1 MLLFVSHYPDE
12 DSVKDG
18 MSQRIVN
25 VDNFFKT
32 DERIY
37 LDISLRRFPKIKYNS
52 IGKLSVLEC
61 NFFLHFFTIYRL
73 FKKANKIYFH
83 SVLNVLNGLIF
94 CLLIKREIILDLHGV
109 VPEEFKMNGK
119 KLCFIV
125 FKFCEIVI
133 FRKAKIAICVSENMK
148 KFYQKSYPKSLV
160 KFLIYPILP
169 NTLTELIDIN
179 KSWDNSSTV
188 NFIYSGNT
196 QKWQNVELMI
206 DIISRNLKNNFVFY
220 ILTRNKSEMI
230 NLFKQKIDLNANNQ
244 IIIESVSPEQLDGYY
259 QKCHY
264 GFILR
269 EDVLVNNV
277 ACPTKLVEYLYYGI
291 VPIVLSPNIGDFE
304 ALNYDYIYYDQLAD
318 SLLPLK
324 SNNNNLIVRN
334 LLQRNNEFNFRNKVL
349 MS

>member
-1 MLLFVSHYPDE
+1 MKKIILSSLL
-12 DSVKDG
+12 
-18 MSQRIVN
+18 
-25 VDNFFKT
+25 
-32 DERIY
+32 
-37 LDISLRRFPKIKYNS
+37 
-52 IGKLSVLEC
+52 IGLFTLSVLAQNE
-61 NFFLHFFTIYRL
+61 
-73 FKKANKIYFH
+73 KKVEF
-83 SVLNVLNGLIF
+83 GL
-94 CLLIKREIILDLHGV
+94 KTGY
-109 VPEEFKMNGK
+109 
-119 KLCFIV
+119 
-125 FKFCEIVI
+125 
-133 FRKAKIAICVSENMK
+133 AYNM
-148 KFYQKSYPKSLV
+148 PKG
-160 KFLIYPILP
+160 
-169 NTLTELIDIN
+169 TDE
-179 KSWDNSSTV
+179 
-188 NFIYSGNT
+188 
-196 QKWQNVELMI
+196 
-206 DIISRNLKNNFVFY
+206 DIIYRNLKNNFVFY